1 MINHVELAGQ
11 LRPNTI
17 SDALN
22 QYNQEV
28 KINCSDLENTK
39 EYLISLNNFIYTYF
53 LLEYNKDLDDLAN
66 RNFESIKSL
75 DSKLELI
82 NFGKEILNSYSA
94 NFSSSLHDNEH
105 ELIEKALKY
114 INANFQKKITLLSVA
129 NKLHI
134 SKNYLCHLFKS
145 KTGYKFCEYI
155 NLQRINLAKK
165 LILQDKKN
173 FEFIAFECGFSSQSH
188 FSTTFK
194 KYVGLTPKEY
204 KRN

>member
-17 SDALN
+17 SNALN

-28 KINCSDLENTK
+28 KINCTDLESTK
-39 EYLISLNNFIYTYF
+39 EFLISLNNFIYTYF

-66 RNFESIKSL
+66 KNFESIKSL
-75 DSKLELI
+75 DSKIELI